1 MSDIFCVMGAFS
13 VKTDRIAQWV
23 PLFLM
28 NFNDFSIIYV
38 SLCINDK
45 TIAQWVHHIYAMRT
59 NGDAH
64 CHST

>member
-13 VKTDRIAQWV
+13 VKTDGIAQWV
-23 PLFLM
+23 PLFLT

-45 TIAQWVHHIYAMRT
+45 TISQRVNHIYAMRT
-59 NGDAH
+59 NGDVH